1 MRAALRTTAFLVS
14 FSIFS
19 SVLFPLAARA
29 QANPDW
35 HRAIPG
41 FKIAG
46 NLYYVGTADLAVY
59 LIATPQGNILIN
71 GDFKQDVPAIRKSLE
86 DLGFK
91 YADTKI
97 VLISHAHGDHD
108 EAVGVIKSQTGAKLM
123 VMDADVAEVESTA
136 PGRPGAK
143 VDRVLHDRDTV
154 ELGGVTLTAR
164 LTPGHTPGCTTWTLQ
179 VPDGGRTL
187 NAVIVG
193 SPNVNAG
200 YILVNNSKYPQIA
213 GDYVETFALLKSL
226 PVDLFLGAHGA
237 YFNLRDKLPKM
248 SASGPNPFIDPAGYK
263 AYVAEREQAFEKELA
278 KQTTDAHAGDVLGF
292 DIAWNHVALSVP
304 NIEESIAWYERMLGF
319 KGTVRGGR
327 PTPNARQIVAD
338 LRRGDITIELFQ
350 VAGAAPLPDSRKN
363 PSEDFRTHGVKH
375 FGFEVK
381 NLPAVL
387 AELKAK
393 GVRIAF
399 DMRDAPTERFAFI
412 SDNAGNAIELI
423 EHKTTR

>member
-1 MRAALRTTAFLVS
+1 MRSALFLAALAVLAPTA
-14 FSIFS
+14 
-19 SVLFPLAARA
+19 AHA

-59 LIATPQGNILIN
+59 LITTPQGNILIN
-71 GDFKQDVPAIRKSLE
+71 SDFKEDVPTIRKSVE
-86 DLGFK
+86 GLGFK
-91 YADTKI
+91 WADTKI
-97 VLISHAHGDHD
+97 LLISHAHGDHD
-108 EAVGVIKSQTGAKLM
+108 EGVGLIKQQTGAQLM
-123 VMDADVAEVESTA
+123 VMDADVAQVESTA

-154 ELGGVTLTAR
+154 ELGGAKLTAR
-164 LTPGHTPGCTTWTLQ
+164 LTPGHTPGCTTWLMPVT
-179 VPDGGRTL
+179 DGARTL
-187 NAVIVG
+187 NAVIIG

-200 YILVNNSKYPQIA
+200 YILVNNRTYPQIA
-213 GDYVETFALLKSL
+213 ADYVKTFAILKTT

-237 YFNLRDKLPKM
+237 YFNLKEKLPKM
-248 SASGPNPFIDPAGYK
+248 NGGTNPFIDPEGYK
-263 AYVAEREQAFEKELA
+263 AYVAERDQAFEKELA
-278 KQTTDAHAGDVLGF
+278 KQRAEAHVSDAPGF

-304 NIEESIAWYERMLGF
+304 NIAESIAWYEKMLGF
-319 KGTVRGGR
+319 KGTVRGNGN
-327 PTPNARQIVAD
+327 PNARQMVAD
-338 LRRGDITIELFQ
+338 LRRGNITIELFQ
-350 VAGAAPLPDSRKN
+350 LADAAPLPESRKN
-363 PSEDFRTHGVKH
+363 PSQDFLTHGVKH

-393 GVRIAF
+393 GVKVAF
-399 DMRDAPTERFAFI
+399 EMRDTPTEAFAFI

-423 EHKTTR
+423 EHKNATAR